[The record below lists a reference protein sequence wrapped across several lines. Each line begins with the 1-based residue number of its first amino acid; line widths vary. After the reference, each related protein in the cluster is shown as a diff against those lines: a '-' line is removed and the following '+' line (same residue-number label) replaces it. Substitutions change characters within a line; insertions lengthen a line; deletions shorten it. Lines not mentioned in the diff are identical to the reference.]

1 LVLPQGQTWGLFGW
15 REQLHTWGFVANPL
29 PAPAAD
35 IPVIYHQLTPA
46 AWTGPDIARVLD
58 VDVYQG
64 KFLVAV
70 QTSNGTVVNYYDGVA
85 IDQATAGTFL
95 QLYQSKM
102 YRLNA
107 TLLRFAGI
115 GNPTVEDPNDVNYPG
130 AGFIDLSDQ
139 DSDSQILVSMES
151 YYDKMAIFSR
161 FTTQLWKLDPD
172 PASNVFG
179 QLLRVGC
186 LAPASTLQFGTGD
199 VLFLSDTGVRS
210 LRAINSSLAA
220 SVNDVGSP
228 IDTLIRAQI
237 RSVPNLAFW
246 GQAVVQPVAGRYWL
260 SIDKTIYVLSY
271 YPSAKIS
278 AWSTFTVPWY
288 VDYMT
293 TTRNRVALRS
303 VESDNREIVYLYGGS
318 VGDVY
323 DNTTMTVETA
333 MMSAGEPT
341 VRKKPI
347 SIDASLIGNFRLEAG
362 MMTNNPS
369 AKEIVG
375 TLAGQTFSLQSIP
388 YAGYGTHIGLR
399 LSCSDAIQAKLSSAV
414 VNFMPGDVK

>member
-1 LVLPQGQTWGLFGW
+1 V
-15 REQLHTWGFVANPL
+15 
-29 PAPAAD
+29 
-35 IPVIYHQLTPA
+35 
-46 AWTGPDIARVLD
+46 
-58 VDVYQG
+58 
-64 KFLVAV
+64 
-70 QTSNGTVVNYYDGVA
+70 
-85 IDQATAGTFL
+85 
-95 QLYQSKM
+95 
-102 YRLNA
+102 
-107 TLLRFAGI
+107 
-115 GNPTVEDPNDVNYPG
+115 GNPTVEDPNDTNFPG

-151 YYDKMAIFSR
+151 YYDKMAVFSR

-172 PASNVFG
+172 PANNVFG

-186 LAPASTLQFGTGD
+186 LAPASTIQFGTGD

-228 IDTLIRAQI
+228 IDALIRAQI

-323 DNTTMTVETA
+323 DTTTMTVETA

-347 SIDASLIGNFRLEAG
+347 SVDASLIGNFKLEAG

-399 LSCSDAIQAKLSSAV
+399 LTCSDAIQAKLSSAV